1 MPKSKTKSLII
12 TIQENQS
19 AIYEYNDGKLL
30 HNSTIDNDATTSHQE
45 AKDNWNT
52 FATGKGKIVSGN
64 EGQWRKEVN
73 KHILNETFDVLQAM
87 YLTDK
92 NIKGFGH
99 ILVFFSSNTPKHD
112 LEDQIEKFQNNHNQI
127 IIEIENKNVHDHNAI
142 EQACEKHFAKL
153 AI

>member
-1 MPKSKTKSLII
+1 MPKIKTKSLII

-19 AIYEYNDGKLL
+19 SIYEYNEGKLL
-30 HNSTIDNDATTSHQE
+30 FNSTIDNDTTTSHEE
-45 AKDNWNT
+45 ARDNWNT

-73 KHILNETFDVLQAM
+73 KHILKETFVVLQSM
-87 YLTDK
+87 YLNDK

-112 LEDQIEKFQNNHNQI
+112 LEDQIESFQNNHNQV
-127 IIEIENKNVHDHNAI
+127 IIEIEPKNVHDHEAI
-142 EQACEKHFAKL
+142 EKACIKHFSKL
-153 AI
+153 SI